1 MRVKKW
7 VFTVQYITQAGCSFL
22 FFIEVM
28 SWRYLLPSSACF
40 TSKIAVN
47 TLYLSIRLVVS
58 LYTGIPNLMS
68 YLYHPCLA
76 SFRCLT
82 SLFSSQ
88 RGFLAIWI
96 SSGIPCETDAFAF
109 RLAPFKA
116 SLLFDPVYSDEKSEP
131 IYIVKSFLRVKWYK
145 NSWIQNYR

>member
-1 MRVKKW
+1 MCRSRSLQKYILLDKLLRKIYYGNKEMG
-7 VFTVQYITQAGCSFL
+7 FHRTVYYSSGLLVSFL
-22 FFIEVM
+22 IEVM

-116 SLLFDPVYSDEKSEP
+116 SLLFDPVYSDGKSEP
-131 IYIVKSFLRVKWYK
+131 I
-145 NSWIQNYR
+145 